1 MFTAGVFVYLPRQ
14 LMIIFNSL
22 SKDKRFVIRPV
33 DKGAPDF
40 VFFAPKLRVNKLI
53 LELCVGNHNLYM
65 QRRKPDTMEMQQMKG
80 QARDERQRKAMER
93 NRYLNEKQINED
105 NAKLIDELKKQ
116 LGIVQ
121 VGYSVQ
127 SSCPET

>member
-121 VGYSVQ
+121 VGYSV
-127 SSCPET
+127 

>member
-1 MFTAGVFVYLPRQ
+1 M
-14 LMIIFNSL
+14 
-22 SKDKRFVIRPV
+22 KDKRFVIRPV

-93 NRYLNEKQINED
+93 NRYLNEKQINDD
-105 NAKLIDELKKQ
+105 NAKLIEELKKQ

-121 VGYSVQ
+121 VGMLAMI
-127 SSCPET
+127 ETFSLMAELGNLTSTELSLDLPGKP